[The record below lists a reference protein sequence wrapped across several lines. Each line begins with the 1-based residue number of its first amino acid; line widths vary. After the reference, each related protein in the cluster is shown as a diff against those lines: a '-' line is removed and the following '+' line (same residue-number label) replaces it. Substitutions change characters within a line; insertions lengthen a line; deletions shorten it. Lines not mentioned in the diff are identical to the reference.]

1 MLWED
6 LDAFK
11 FLLWNWKLQII
22 LLKRNRK
29 EFHENWVSQF
39 LNWRYKML
47 EIKISWEI
55 SDERLI

>member
-47 EIKISWEI
+47 EIKIS
-55 SDERLI
+55 